1 MSEILAFLDRVI
13 DELQPDAA
21 DATSREKMAEILNT
35 SRYTRSRN
43 RHGNS

>member
-13 DELQPDAA
+13 DELQPDAP
-21 DATSREKMAEILNT
+21 ATSREKMAEILNT